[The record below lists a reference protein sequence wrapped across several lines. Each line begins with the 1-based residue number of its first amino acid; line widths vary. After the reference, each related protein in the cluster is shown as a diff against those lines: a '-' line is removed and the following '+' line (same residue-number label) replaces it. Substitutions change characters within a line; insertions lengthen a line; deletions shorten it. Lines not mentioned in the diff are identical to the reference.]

1 MNHRT
6 NRFARIGVVAV
17 LLVIMPLIGQS
28 TAPLPLPYAQFTVTG
43 EVHREDGGSPESFP
57 VVLVH
62 LTVYAPDGYQIL
74 RNSTGAGRDVALT
87 DADGE
92 FLLSLMTHLERT
104 DTIAVAVAL
113 PEGEIYFGEPIYV
126 DSLTFGTH
134 SNWYKIENSGYCES
148 DEIVEYTEGYLYS
161 INEQSVTIPAN

>member
-6 NRFARIGVVAV
+6 NRFARIGVGTV

-28 TAPLPLPYAQFTVTG
+28 TAPLPLPYLQFTVTG
-43 EVHREDGGSPESFP
+43 EVHREDGGSPENIP
-57 VVLVH
+57 VVLVQ
-62 LTVYAPDGYQIL
+62 LTDYALDGYHIL

-87 DADGE
+87 DSNGG
-92 FLLSLMTHLERT
+92 FLLSLKTHLERT

-126 DSLTFGTH
+126 DSLTFGTYTN
-134 SNWYKIENSGYCES
+134 SYKIESSGYCKS
-148 DEIVEYTEGYLYS
+148 DDIVEYTEGYLYS
-161 INEQSVTIPAN
+161 INEQSVTIPQN